1 LKRIFDKL
9 NLYKKIKQN
18 LKEKRLMDEVTM
30 LIETQNEVDELAR
43 RSRLENIHM

>member
-1 LKRIFDKL
+1 LEKL

-18 LKEKRLMDEVTM
+18 LKEKRLMDEVTL
-30 LIETQNEVDELAR
+30 LIESQNEVDELAR